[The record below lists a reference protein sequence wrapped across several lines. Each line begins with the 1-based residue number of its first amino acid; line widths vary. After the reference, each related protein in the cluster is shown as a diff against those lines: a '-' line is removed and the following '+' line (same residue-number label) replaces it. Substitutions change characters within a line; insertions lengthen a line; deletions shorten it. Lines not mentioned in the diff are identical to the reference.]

1 MLTLYPGADRGRT
14 QLAWLD
20 SRHTFSF
27 GDYHDPSRHNFRAL
41 RVINDD
47 RIAASGGFGSHPH
60 RDMEIITYVMSGQLE
75 HQDSMGHGEIIHAGE
90 WQAMHAGTGL
100 YHSEFN
106 PSADES
112 VHLLQ
117 IWLFPDRRGYE
128 PGYQQ
133 KRFDGASSG
142 PWRLIASR
150 DGRDGSLVV
159 HQDAELV
166 LAKLEAG
173 QKANYALPPSRGLFL
188 HVATGAARV
197 NGHSLVAGDG
207 LAMEDESKIVVET
220 AAPGELLL
228 FDLA

>member
-14 QLAWLD
+14 QLSWLD

-27 GDYHDPSRHNFRAL
+27 GDYRDPSRHNFRAL

-47 RIAASGGFGSHPH
+47 RIAAGGGFGSHPH
-60 RDMEIITYVMSGQLE
+60 RDMEIITYVMTGQLE

-106 PSADES
+106 PSNDES

-117 IWLFPDRRGYE
+117 IWLFPDRKGYE

-133 KRFDGASSG
+133 KRFDGPSSG

-159 HQDAELV
+159 HQDAQLL

-173 QKANYALPPSRGLFL
+173 QKVDYALPSSRGAFL
-188 HVATGAARV
+188 QVATGAARV

-207 LAMEDESKIVVET
+207 LAVEGEPNL
-220 AAPGELLL
+220 AIEAKERGELLL
-228 FDLA
+228 FDLG